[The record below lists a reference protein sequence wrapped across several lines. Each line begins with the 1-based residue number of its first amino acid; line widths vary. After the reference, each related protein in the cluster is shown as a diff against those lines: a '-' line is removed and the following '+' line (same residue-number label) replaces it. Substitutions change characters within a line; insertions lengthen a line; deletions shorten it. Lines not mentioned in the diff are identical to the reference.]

1 MSYNDAQVWP
11 LSEYRA
17 AFSSSPTFDGST
29 INVDDLPYLL
39 MSLGCTSFVAGDI
52 EDIVRNKHD
61 LVYFDDLV
69 LGLGLFRDIKEE
81 INFLQSLEPRRLRA
95 QRAAEKVFSR
105 IMVSAVTFVV
115 DFFSVL
121 AELVVNIYILMTSGF
136 FPEDILAAK
145 TDVFL
150 AQFSTAV
157 QDTPFG
163 PFVGRLLDQ
172 ILLWLTSTVAFTAK
186 TVTFDL
192 EFDDGVTCSGVNS
205 LFVLPILCFVT
216 AIIVL
221 IFDSGI
227 MTFAEVLPMEYQH
240 HVAYFMHR
248 KSLLYPIF
256 DIDPS

>member
-1 MSYNDAQVWP
+1 M
-11 LSEYRA
+11 
-17 AFSSSPTFDGST
+17 
-29 INVDDLPYLL
+29 DDLPYLL
-39 MSLGCTSFVAGDI
+39 TSLGCTSFVAGDI

-95 QRAAEKVFSR
+95 QRAAEKVLSR

-150 AQFSTAV
+150 AQFST
-157 QDTPFG
+157 
-163 PFVGRLLDQ
+163 
-172 ILLWLTSTVAFTAK
+172 
-186 TVTFDL
+186 
-192 EFDDGVTCSGVNS
+192 
-205 LFVLPILCFVT
+205 
-216 AIIVL
+216 
-221 IFDSGI
+221 
-227 MTFAEVLPMEYQH
+227 
-240 HVAYFMHR
+240 
-248 KSLLYPIF
+248 
-256 DIDPS
+256 PSSHFI